1 MPHTRQVVREKR
13 CSVVGHVGSLGSRRR
28 RPQKARG
35 SMTWGENCLERIG
48 KTLVMRWVST
58 PSRTDGRIGN
68 GEAVDPQFIR
78 MFVKETTESEA

>member
-1 MPHTRQVVREKR
+1 
-13 CSVVGHVGSLGSRRR
+13 
-28 RPQKARG
+28 
-35 SMTWGENCLERIG
+35 MTWGENCLERIG

-78 MFVKETTESEA
+78 MFVKGTTESEA